1 MEIFSE
7 KHANPKYSLITV
19 NYRSISAL
27 GRMFRSLPSDFFLDG
42 EILVVN
48 NDQAESA
55 LLGKMFQG
63 VRAVRI
69 LETGRNTGFSCAC
82 NFGASVARG
91 EVLVFL
97 NPDVRL
103 NSSSLN
109 AWLKDSLEST
119 KVIIAPILLQH
130 GVEEPWSNGWIVS
143 PWSILLQNIFPFS
156 KGWSFLA
163 HKSLGWVSG
172 AAFAIKKADFD
183 FLGGFDEAYFLYYED
198 VDLCRRAK
206 KEGFIIRKNQ
216 QVCFSHRG
224 GGSHDKGKEKQKQA
238 YFDSQD
244 RYIRKHYGFV
254 WCSLLRF
261 LRSCRFFSLR
271 IVC

>member
-1 MEIFSE
+1 MGIFSE

-27 GRMFRSLPSDFFLDG
+27 GRMFRSLPPDFFLDG
-42 EILVVN
+42 EMLVVN

-55 LLGKMFQG
+55 LLEKMFRG
-63 VRAVRI
+63 IHAVHI
-69 LETGRNTGFSCAC
+69 LETGKNTGFSYAC
-82 NFGASVARG
+82 NRGASVARG
-91 EVLVFL
+91 KVLAFL
-97 NPDVRL
+97 NPDVQL

-109 AWLKDSLEST
+109 TWLKDSLEGR
-119 KVIIAPILLQH
+119 KVIVAPILLQH
-130 GVEEPWSNGWIVS
+130 GSEEPWSSGWIVS
-143 PWSILLQNIFPFS
+143 PWNILLQNIFPFS

-163 HKSLGWVSG
+163 RKSLGWVSG
-172 AAFAIKKADFD
+172 AAFAIKKVDFD

-206 KEGFIIRKNQ
+206 KEGFNIRKNQ
-216 QVCFSHRG
+216 QVYFSHRG
-224 GGSHDKGKEKQKQA
+224 GGSHNKGEEKQKQA

-244 RYIRKHYGFV
+244 RYIRKHYGLA
-254 WCSLLRF
+254 WYSLLRF
-261 LRSCRFFSLR
+261 LRSCRFFFPR

>member
-1 MEIFSE
+1 MGIFSE

-19 NYRSISAL
+19 NYRSISSL

-42 EILVVN
+42 EMLVVN
-48 NDQAESA
+48 NDQAES
-55 LLGKMFQG
+55 LLLEKMFRG

-69 LETGRNTGFSCAC
+69 LETGKNTGFSYAC
-82 NFGASVARG
+82 NRGASVARG

-97 NPDVRL
+97 NPDVQL

-109 AWLKDSLEST
+109 AWLKDPLEST

-130 GVEEPWSNGWIVS
+130 GSPEPWSSGWVVS
-143 PWSILLQNIFPFS
+143 PWNILLQNIFPFS
-156 KGWSFLA
+156 KGWSFLS

-172 AAFAIKKADFD
+172 AAFAIKKTDFD
-183 FLGGFDEAYFLYYED
+183 FLGGFDEGYFLYYED

-206 KEGFIIRKNQ
+206 KEGFSIRKNQ
-216 QVCFSHRG
+216 QVYFSHRG
-224 GGSHDKGKEKQKQA
+224 GGSHNKGKEKQKQV

-244 RYIRKHYGFV
+244 RYIRKHYGLA
-254 WCSLLRF
+254 WSSLLRF
-261 LRSCRFFSLR
+261 LRSCRFFFPR
-271 IVC
+271 IIC